1 MMSSCNPISAN
12 LSASY
17 EIKPWEESVV
27 STVGIHRDDDGML
40 ANRRNPQCK
49 QILRMFNKRPV
60 NTMVYATSAHML
72 NRRFVSTLS
81 DGSLRDIIA
90 GQLNYNFA

>member
-1 MMSSCNPISAN
+1 MVRSFNPISAN

-17 EIKPWEESVV
+17 EIKPSEKSVV
-27 STVGIHRDDDGML
+27 STVGIQGDDVGTL

-49 QILRMFNKRPV
+49 QILRMFNERPV
-60 NTMVYATSAHML
+60 NTPVYATSAHML

-81 DGSLRDIIA
+81 DGPLRAIIV
-90 GQLNYNFA
+90 GQLDYNFA